1 MRVKRLPIHNFAG
14 TAVVTHNCLGKLGH
28 MVASRI
34 ALIKEAS
41 VAEQAAYLVN
51 NSVNVNLEVPRAK

>member
-1 MRVKRLPIHNFAG
+1 
-14 TAVVTHNCLGKLGH
+14 

-51 NSVNVNLEVPRAK
+51 NSVNVNLEVPRAE